1 MPDQLTQT
9 FLSNLANVEKELPI
23 LALVDY
29 DVPSPVSV
37 VLCLHNFFVEGVRS
51 GALILANYAMG
62 SMKTQRTGCCFRFR
76 MYL

>member
-37 VLCLHNFFVEGVRS
+37 VLCLQNFFVEGVRS
-51 GALILANYAMG
+51 AHSGQLRHGFDENAAHRLL
-62 SMKTQRTGCCFRFR
+62 
-76 MYL
+76 L